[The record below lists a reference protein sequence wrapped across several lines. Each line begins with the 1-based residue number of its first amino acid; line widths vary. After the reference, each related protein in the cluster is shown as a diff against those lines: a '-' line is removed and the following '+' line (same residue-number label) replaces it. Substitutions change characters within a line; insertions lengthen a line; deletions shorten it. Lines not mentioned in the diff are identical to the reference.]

1 MPRFPLLYSSCFLL
15 ENVISTPFTLPF
27 PMPCPCL
34 FPCLSRIAE
43 VHQRGII
50 FGFTIKLRQVLASF
64 GAAERVGYMPFGL
77 WYYPQTVRQTVRFFN
92 FAILFCLQTVRLNLT
107 YFNFLL
113 PSFSVNFGLML
124 GKLWSDKL
132 STPLSLELAFCGGS
146 EKGMGKYNIWKK
158 GWRSARNPLD
168 PGSLRRWC
176 SH

>member
-1 MPRFPLLYSSCFLL
+1 MTNSLCQDFHSSIHHAFFW
-15 ENVISTPFTLPF
+15 EDVISTPFTLPL
-27 PMPCPCL
+27 PYPIPCL

-64 GAAERVGYMPFGL
+64 GAAERVGHMPFAV
-77 WYYPQTVRQTVRFFN
+77 WCCPQTVRQTVRFFN

-124 GKLWSDKL
+124 GKLWYKLPDKK
-132 STPLSLELAFCGGS
+132 SCPLNLVNF
-146 EKGMGKYNIWKK
+146 
-158 GWRSARNPLD
+158 PLHC
-168 PGSLRRWC
+168 PWN
-176 SH
+176 